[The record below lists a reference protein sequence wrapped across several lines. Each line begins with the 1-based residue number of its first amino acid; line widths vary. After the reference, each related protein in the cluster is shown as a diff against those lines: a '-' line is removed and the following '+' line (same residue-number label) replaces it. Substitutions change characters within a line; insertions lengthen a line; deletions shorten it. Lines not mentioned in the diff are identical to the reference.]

1 MLSASGAEL
10 AADPLNCQGFDVLKA
25 ELPVEPGHVD
35 AIQRS
40 KYDTNGLPSGPD
52 PDGPRD
58 PRRQQTIDASGTAK
72 WNQELRPR
80 LAGCLR
86 ARRMLA
92 CSSGEK
98 AIVKMRAIKS
108 LLTPGYDAE
117 NVDPQEGDQ
126 EAHADEDLAGLARYM
141 DGKSLK
147 DMPLSV
153 IVAFMPGTR
162 LRIRRLDT
170 HKWVVV
176 HLEPAT
182 CSSSAVT
189 SATTGS
195 ATPAR
200 MSACTRTCTLRTTSR
215 ERAAST
221 RAMREGLTGVKGMSG
236 YGKDGWGREGGM
248 YAHSCESNAHIPRT
262 CGGPQAPLV
271 CSTVLLFCTPH
282 HCSDASMQCF
292 VLHTQCGNQSPR
304 P

>member
-25 ELPVEPGHVD
+25 ELLVEPGRVE

-52 PDGPRD
+52 PNGPRD

-98 AIVKMRAIKS
+98 EIVKMRAIKS

-153 IVAFMPGTR
+153 IVALMPGTR

-176 HLEPAT
+176 HLEPGDVLVFRGDVCHNGLGYASENVRLHAYVYPSDHKPGA
-182 CSSSAVT
+182 SSIN
-189 SATTGS
+189 
-195 ATPAR
+195 
-200 MSACTRTCTLRTTSR
+200 
-215 ERAAST
+215 
-221 RAMREGLTGVKGMSG
+221 
-236 YGKDGWGREGGM
+236 
-248 YAHSCESNAHIPRT
+248 SCHA
-262 CGGPQAPLV
+262 
-271 CSTVLLFCTPH
+271 
-282 HCSDASMQCF
+282 
-292 VLHTQCGNQSPR
+292 
-304 P
+304 